1 VGGRL
6 RSQTMHSLE
15 MTIVEVKEEKL
26 MTHVRHFFGQ
36 AQRKSNEVKLG
47 RIDAVRLR
55 PSGSVDGL

>member
-1 VGGRL
+1 
-6 RSQTMHSLE
+6 MHSLE
-15 MTIVEVKEEKL
+15 MTLVEVKEEKL
-26 MTHVRHFFGQ
+26 MTHVRHLFGQ